1 VTWPTAGQ
9 VVDAALQDQWDIAF
23 LAIDPAR
30 EDKLRFTPPY
40 VTIESSL
47 MVKKRARFNRFR
59 RWTAQVW

>member
-30 EDKLRFTPPY
+30 EDKLRFTPSY